1 MARFNIAPTK
11 SNLLA
16 LKQQLAFAE
25 EGYDLLEQKRQI
37 LVFELMSRLGR
48 IQAVERRVAETFRRA
63 FAVLREAVLDIG
75 VEAVDRAALGVRRD
89 HGLKLAEQHLMG
101 MKIPRVTMLN
111 APVSVQ
117 FGVSG
122 TSANTD
128 LAMRRFVEAL
138 PLLAELAELENAVL
152 RLARELRKT
161 QRRCNALSRIF
172 IPAYRETSAYIAGT
186 LEERERESLTIQK
199 MIRNRLAESL
209 SEEKF
214 QQWHL
219 LDMDPADIHHQ
230 NFHAPNQRP

>member
-1 MARFNIAPTK
+1 MARLNIAPTK

-16 LKQQLAFAE
+16 VKRQLAFAE

-37 LVFELMSRLGR
+37 LIFELMNRLGR
-48 IQAVERRVAETFRRA
+48 VQAVERRIAETFQRA
-63 FAVLREAVLDIG
+63 FAALREATLDIG
-75 VEAVDRAALGVRRD
+75 AEALDRAALGV
-89 HGLKLAEQHLMG
+89 KLNHPLNLGDQHLMG
-101 MKIPRVTMLN
+101 MKIPRVTLPIE
-111 APVSVQ
+111 PVSVQ

-172 IPAYRETSAYIAGT
+172 IPAYRETTAYISGT

-209 SEEKF
+209 SKEAS
-214 QQWHL
+214 H
-219 LDMDPADIHHQ
+219 
-230 NFHAPNQRP
+230 